1 MPQFQPYPGTA
12 AMALHTVLE
21 EIGAPFQWVPVD
33 RLAPTLV

>member
-1 MPQFQPYPGTA
+1 MPQFQPYPSIA
-12 AMALHTVLE
+12 AMAPHTVLE